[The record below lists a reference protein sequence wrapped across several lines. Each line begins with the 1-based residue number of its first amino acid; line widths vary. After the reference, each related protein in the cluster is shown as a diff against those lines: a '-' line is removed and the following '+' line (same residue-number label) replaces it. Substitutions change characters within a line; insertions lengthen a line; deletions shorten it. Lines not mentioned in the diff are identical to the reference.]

1 MSSVVVSVI
10 AVSISRFPTA
20 RENPSLAVEETPP
33 NHHRFARDAGMPRPM
48 LALLFL
54 IALTPSLFAQK
65 ELVWGGDKAGGAPY
79 IFDDEDLNQVG
90 FETELAAYLAKKLGR
105 EPRFQQVDWDVLP
118 DVLKSRKIDI
128 VLNGYEYNE
137 QRGQLGNCSLPYY
150 VYKLRLIVHRDART
164 KDGAPIQSWEQIL
177 GSEDDKEK
185 RNVAVL
191 KGSMAQQYLTAHYG
205 DRINILANKDVAEML
220 ALLQQKRIDATVQDS
235 PAAQYY
241 ITEGNEY
248 PQLKV
253 VGEPVGYGLYVILTH
268 PDDEKLRGEI
278 DAALRDAFTTGELE
292 KILRKYRLWN
302 IDQQRLSYFYHKEG
316 LIRDAEISDEAQ
328 EQGQGVTAISFSKL
342 IGPLFRATWL
352 TLALA
357 FVAMPIAILLGIIL
371 ALGRLYGPWPIRI
384 VAGFIVELFRG
395 TPLLLQIF
403 FWFFTLPELFLA
415 MGLTDLHAAWTAYPF
430 LIGVFGLA
438 MNYSASEAENYRAGL
453 QAIPKGQME
462 AALALG
468 MTRGTAIRRI
478 LLPQAL
484 RIVIPPVTNDFI
496 ALLKDTSICS
506 MILVTEL
513 TGLYHIYKTNPSIAP
528 QLALTVA
535 IIYLCLSYPLAVAA
549 RRLERKLG

>member
-1 MSSVVVSVI
+1 
-10 AVSISRFPTA
+10 
-20 RENPSLAVEETPP
+20 
-33 NHHRFARDAGMPRPM
+33 MPRPL
-48 LALLFL
+48 LALLLLLTLTEAAHSQGEL
-54 IALTPSLFAQK
+54 I
-65 ELVWGGDKAGGAPY
+65 WGGDEAGGAPY
-79 IFDDEDLNQVG
+79 IFADENLKQVG
-90 FETELAAYLAKKLGR
+90 FEVELAAYLGKKLGR

-118 DVLKSRKIDI
+118 DVLKNRKIDL

-137 QRGQLGNCSLPYY
+137 QRGKLGNCSLPYY

-164 KDGAPIQSWEQIL
+164 KEGAPIQSWEQIL
-177 GSEDDKEK
+177 GPEGGEEK
-185 RNVAVL
+185 RDVAVL
-191 KGSMAQQYLTAHYG
+191 KGSMAQQYLTDHYG
-205 DRINILANKDVAEML
+205 DRINILASKDVAEML

-241 ITEGNEY
+241 VTEGTEY
-248 PQLKV
+248 PQLQV

-268 PDDEKLRGEI
+268 PEDAKLRREI
-278 DAALRDAFTTGELE
+278 DAALRDAFATGELE

-302 IDQQRLSYFYHKEG
+302 VDQQRLSYFYHKEG

-328 EQGQGVTAISFSKL
+328 GQGQGGVAISFSKL
-342 IGPLFRATWL
+342 IGPLFRATWV

-357 FVAMPIAILLGIIL
+357 FAAMPVAILLGIAL
-371 ALGRLYGPWPIRI
+371 ALCRLYGPWPLRLL
-384 VAGFIVELFRG
+384 AGFVVELFRG
-395 TPLLLQIF
+395 TPLLLQMF

-415 MGLTDLHAAWTAYPF
+415 MGLTEFHAAWTAYPF
-430 LIGVFGLA
+430 AIGVLGLA
-438 MNYSASEAENYRAGL
+438 LNYSASEAENYRAGL

-513 TGLYHIYKTNPSIAP
+513 TGLYHVYKTNPSIAP

-549 RRLERKLG
+549 RWLERRQA